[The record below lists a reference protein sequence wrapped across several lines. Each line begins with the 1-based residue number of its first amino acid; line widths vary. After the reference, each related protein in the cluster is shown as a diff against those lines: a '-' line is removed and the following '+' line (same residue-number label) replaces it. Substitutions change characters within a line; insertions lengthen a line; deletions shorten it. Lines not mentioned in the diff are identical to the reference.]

1 MLETY
6 AIIFL
11 LAILAGILGA
21 LVGIGGGI
29 IIVPA
34 LALLLN
40 VPIHQAV
47 AASLVSVIATSIAGA
62 HSYVEQ
68 QITNVRL
75 GMFLEI
81 STTLG
86 ALAGAVLA
94 LALSGWV
101 ISVVFG
107 ILVMSMAIF
116 SYVTRSH
123 DDEINFD
130 AERINENARLE
141 SYLNITGKY
150 FDKALNKEIN
160 YVVHKPLAGSSVSFV
175 AGVGSGLLG
184 IGGGVIKVAAMNAMM
199 KVPMKVAVATS
210 KFMIGLTAATSAVIY
225 FISGRINF
233 FIVAP
238 VAIGTMTGATLGST
252 LMNRFKSK
260 TIKLIFTGIASYLA
274 LRMLLKGLSDGFGIN
289 IF

>member
-11 LAILAGILGA
+11 LAVLAGILGA

-29 IIVPA
+29 IIVPT

-40 VPIHQAV
+40 IPIHQAV

-86 ALAGAVLA
+86 ALSGAVLA
-94 LALSGWV
+94 LVLSGWV

-130 AERINENARLE
+130 AERINENAKLE
-141 SYLNITGKY
+141 SYLNIKGKY
-150 FDKALNKEIN
+150 FDKALNKEVN
-160 YVVHKPLAGSSVSFV
+160 YVVHKPAAGSAVSFV

-184 IGGGVIKVAAMNAMM
+184 IGGGVIKVAAMNTMM
-199 KVPMKVAVATS
+199 KVPMKVSVATS

-225 FISGRINF
+225 FISGTINF

-238 VAIGTMTGATLGST
+238 VALGTMAGATLGST
-252 LMNRFKSK
+252 IMNRFKSK
-260 TIKLIFTGIASYLA
+260 TIKLIFTVIASYLA

>member
-1 MLETY
+1 MLLTY
-6 AIIFL
+6 VLIFV
-11 LAILAGILGA
+11 LAVFAGILGA

-40 VPIHQAV
+40 IPIHQAV

-62 HSYVEQ
+62 HTYVEQ

-75 GMFLEI
+75 GMFLEV

-86 ALAGAVLA
+86 ALVGAVLA
-94 LALSGWV
+94 LVLSGWV

-107 ILVMSMAIF
+107 ILVMTMAIF

-123 DDEINFD
+123 DDKINFD
-130 AERINENARLE
+130 EERINENAKLE
-141 SYLNITGKY
+141 SYLNITSRY
-150 FDKALNKEIN
+150 YDKALNKEIH
-160 YVVHKPLAGSSVSFV
+160 YVAHRPVAGSSISFI

-184 IGGGVIKVAAMNAMM
+184 IGGGILKVTAMNALM
-199 KVPMKVAVATS
+199 KIPMKVAVATS
-210 KFMIGLTAATSAVIY
+210 KFMIGLTAATSAIIY
-225 FISGRINF
+225 FISGTINF

-238 VAIGTMTGATLGST
+238 VAIGTMAGATLGSL

-260 TIKLIFTGIASYLA
+260 TIKLIFTIVASYLA
-274 LRMLLKGLSDGFGIN
+274 FRMLLKGLSDGFGIN

>member
-1 MLETY
+1 MLLTY
-6 AIIFL
+6 LIIFL
-11 LAILAGILGA
+11 LAVFAGILGA

-62 HSYVEQ
+62 HTYVEQ

-81 STTLG
+81 STTFG

-94 LALSGWV
+94 LILSGWI
-101 ISVVFG
+101 ISVIFG

-116 SYVTRSH
+116 SYLTRSH
-123 DDEINFD
+123 DEQINFD
-130 AERINENARLE
+130 EEKINQDAKLE
-141 SYLNITGKY
+141 SYLDIKGKY
-150 FDKALNKEIN
+150 FDKALNKEIK
-160 YVVHKPLAGSSVSFV
+160 YVAHRPIAGSSVSFI

-184 IGGGVIKVAAMNAMM
+184 IGGGIIKVSAMNALM
-199 KVPMKVAVATS
+199 KIPMKVAVATS

-225 FISGRINF
+225 FISGAINF

-238 VAIGTMTGATLGST
+238 VAIGTMLGATIGSL

-260 TIKLIFTGIASYLA
+260 TIKLIFTVVASYLA
-274 LRMLLKGLSDGFGIN
+274 FRMLLKGLSAGFGIKM
-289 IF
+289 F

>member
-1 MLETY
+1 MLFTY
-6 AIIFL
+6 VLIFL
-11 LAILAGILGA
+11 LSIFAGILGA

-29 IIVPA
+29 IIVPT

-62 HSYVEQ
+62 HTYVEQ

-86 ALAGAVLA
+86 ALAGAALA
-94 LALSGWV
+94 LILSGWV
-101 ISVVFG
+101 ISVMFG
-107 ILVMSMAIF
+107 VLVMTMAIF
-116 SYVTRSH
+116 SYVTRSY
-123 DDEINFD
+123 DDEINFGE
-130 AERINENARLE
+130 ERINEKAKLE
-141 SYLNITGKY
+141 SYLNIKGKY

-160 YVVHKPLAGSSVSFV
+160 YVAHKPLAGSFISFI

-199 KVPMKVAVATS
+199 RIPMKVAVATS

-225 FISGRINF
+225 FVSGTINF
-233 FIVAP
+233 FIIAP
-238 VAIGTMTGATLGST
+238 VAIGTMTGATLGSL

-260 TIKLIFTGIASYLA
+260 TIKLIFTVIASYLA
-274 LRMLLKGLSDGFGIN
+274 LRMLLKGLKDGLGIN